1 MGRNAFWWPSIFSIV
16 CACIFTNI
24 SWMNFLEWIM
34 YEGFKFKKDF
44 TPLCPCPVSPLI
56 HKCQVIN
63 IKRLWSLTR
72 VTKTKLSF
80 CFSFFA
86 QLWNPKME
94 VWHQMQHF
102 FFVMNIS
109 FPVQLFFLQFY
120 LLQICLVCISNRFT
134 KLIFLS
140 CSDLLSMHLCH
151 HYICPTLWIGE
162 ILILNNKDNI

>member
-44 TPLCPCPVSPLI
+44 TPLCPCPVSPVSPLI

-102 FFVMNIS
+102 FLSRIFRFLSNYFFCNSIFCKFVLYVFRIDLPS
-109 FPVQLFFLQFY
+109 WFFFLALTF
-120 LLQICLVCISNRFT
+120 
-134 KLIFLS
+134 
-140 CSDLLSMHLCH
+140 
-151 HYICPTLWIGE
+151 
-162 ILILNNKDNI
+162 